1 MKQTHLI
8 SLITLSITLLLSAQP
23 RAEYEYTDNQ
33 EQSFSPPSG
42 LASEQVPCFVVLGF
56 DDNPRS
62 GSESDGGVNWVV
74 SMMEGKLNPT
84 SEFPNSSTFDGTPA
98 KVSFYNNPEGF
109 SGYFEDGPAKLIPA
123 YRRAYEAGHEMSNH
137 TFNHW
142 RNWQG
147 SKIINASESD
157 WLSQIDDA
165 DTWLT
170 KPYPTD
176 AELEGKAQWEINEML
191 MSGNYGAGI
200 PRDSIL
206 GFRAPYLMYN
216 KNTFTALKKRGI
228 WYDCS
233 IEDGM
238 DNPDED
244 GTTLR
249 WPYTLNRGS
258 EAATATA
265 HKDVNQDKDGMLDH
279 GDVSPV
285 DGLWQLPNSPVFIPH
300 DSLAS
305 VYGFEPGLRERAKS
319 TTIDGLEDR
328 IIGLD
333 YNLLVRNEL
342 DRTANGLKA
351 NEFLAILKYTL
362 DKRLEG
368 NRAPFMFGVHS
379 QFYRDQWCETYT
391 NISGDELRKALED
404 FVDYALSKQE
414 VRVVRGID
422 VINWMKDPVPLK
434 NAVPLT
440 PVGGQSKKSFSAQV
454 NGAALQLTGLPQ
466 GHIAIR
472 IVSMNGQLIASRA
485 AMFKG
490 EFNMKLDQSLA
501 PGIYTVRVNSKGSVL
516 TQKVAIR

>member
-1 MKQTHLI
+1 MKQNHLI
-8 SLITLSITLLLSAQP
+8 SLITLAITVTLSAQT
-23 RAEYEYTDNQ
+23 RADYQYTDNQ
-33 EQSFSPPSG
+33 EQSFSPPKG
-42 LASEQVPCFVVLGF
+42 LSPEQVPCFVVLGF

-62 GSESDGGVNWVV
+62 GSAADGGVNWVL
-74 SMMEGKLNPT
+74 SMMEGKMNPT
-84 SEFPNSSTFDGTPA
+84 AEFPNTGTFDGAPA

-109 SGYFEDGPAKLIPA
+109 SGYFEDGPANLIPA

-147 SKIINASESD
+147 AKIINASESD
-157 WLSQIDDA
+157 WISQIDQA

-176 AELEGKAQWEINEML
+176 EELDGKAQWEINEMF

-200 PRDSIL
+200 PRDSVR
-206 GFRAPYLMYN
+206 GFRSPYLMYN
-216 KNTFTALKKRGI
+216 KNTFTALKERGI

-238 DNPDED
+238 ENPDED

-249 WPYTLNRGS
+249 WPYTLNQGS
-258 EAATATA
+258 ESASATA

-305 VYGFEPGLRERAKS
+305 VYGFEPGLRDRAKS

-328 IIGLD
+328 MIGLD
-333 YNLLVRNEL
+333 YNLVVRNEL

-351 NEFLAILKYTL
+351 NEYLAVLKYTL

-379 QFYRDQWCETYT
+379 QMYRDQWCQTYT
-391 NISGDELRKALED
+391 NITGAEMRQALED

-422 VINWMKDPVPLK
+422 VIHWMQDPVPLRD
-434 NAVPLT
+434 AVPLSQIQT
-440 PVGGQSKKSFSAQV
+440 EVKKGFTAQV
-454 NGAALQLTGLPQ
+454 QGNSLKLTGLPE
-466 GHIAIR
+466 GNMAIR

-490 EFNMKLDQSLA
+490 EFTMNLGESIA
-501 PGIYTVRVNSKGSVL
+501 PGIYSVRVNSKGSVL
-516 TQKVAIR
+516 TQKIAIR